1 MQQGVF
7 HSPDILRHRLV
18 VVEGEAELVQL
29 ASAQLEQLQRVEGPC
44 GVETGLV
51 HLAGAQ
57 LAQLWLDEGV
67 HGRGGGGASSAC
79 SAVT

>member
-29 ASAQLEQLQRVEGPC
+29 ASAQLAQLQRVEGLH
-44 GVETGLV
+44 GVEAGLV
-51 HLAGAQ
+51 QLAGAQ

-67 HGRGGGGASSAC
+67 HGRGGGGPSSAC